1 MKYKVK
7 ALNTSTVVSSIVNT
21 VEWPV
26 KYHTSPKNLKTVIY
40 FVRKKSKN
48 KPDLLQA
55 DSSVD
60 LKIELASY

>member
-1 MKYKVK
+1 M
-7 ALNTSTVVSSIVNT
+7 VSSIVNT